1 MRHQYHGWGV
11 SLRYRGQTVGDRRIR
26 GEAVIVGE
34 DPACAFVVP
43 GLGPA
48 AVVARG
54 DTLIGVQGLAGT
66 VTVAGTQAPFVGPC
80 PLRPGD
86 RAELD
91 LGDGI
96 TLELRR
102 EDYPRLPFATW
113 FNPRE
118 LARQLVIGAAAV
130 AMIAVLVRLES
141 PVNTLELRG
150 EPDAEDD
157 SPLVRAMFAA
167 AAAVPPTPIHDLY
180 TFEVPPPPP
189 APPEPAPM
197 PIVAVAEEVVPVPLA
212 EVDAPVPA
220 KRRKPRDQPEVD
232 QVQMIG
238 VLSSDVFAE
247 LDGVPGGVL
256 GGVLSDDLLAASPD
270 LADLR
275 GVDTLFGIG
284 TIAPVGVAPD
294 PSTLQGPSGPTEAI
308 VDPGSEHDI
317 QPKEAAPLPRPGD
330 VGTDSHTAD
339 GADAVRGVATGLA
352 AVAPSDRCDDPTLVR
367 KSQLDV
373 VFVVDVSTTM
383 TFMLDRI
390 EKQIAQVDAEARNHA
405 LDPRYGLVVFVDDVQ
420 VANGG
425 QPYADL
431 NALQQDLARWQAFTA
446 GNRQI
451 NSTALNLDWPENT
464 LDAVHA
470 AATQFAWRPA
480 DTTLRML
487 VHATD
492 DDFGEA
498 PAVQSEQTVQHTY
511 RETAAALRAAEVRM
525 FSFAAKIG
533 GQCECLDVR
542 AGLFKDFRG
551 QPSLPDAT
559 GGAVFAIDEVA
570 KGTLGFAAAV
580 SGAIRSGVCTRY
592 PLSPFA
598 PAAPAK
604 PAP

>member
-34 DPACAFVVP
+34 DPACVFVVP

-54 DTLIGVQGLAGT
+54 DTLIGAQGLRGTVTLAGT
-66 VTVAGTQAPFVGPC
+66 RTPFVGPC

-86 RAELD
+86 HAELE
-91 LGDGI
+91 LGDDI

-130 AMIAVLVRLES
+130 ATIAVLVRLES

-150 EPDAEDD
+150 DPEADEGD
-157 SPLVRAMFAA
+157 SLLVRAMFAA
-167 AAAVPPTPIHDLY
+167 AARVPPTRVHDLY
-180 TFEVPPPPP
+180 TFEVPPPPPP

-197 PIVAVAEEVVPVPLA
+197 PIAAVAEEVVPVPLA

-220 KRRKPRDQPEVD
+220 KLRKRNQPEVD
-232 QVQMIG
+232 RVQMIG
-238 VLSSDVFAE
+238 VMNSDVFAE

-256 GGVLSDDLLAASPD
+256 GGVLSDDLLAANSD
-270 LADLR
+270 LGEPH
-275 GVDTLFGIG
+275 GVDTLVGIG
-284 TIAPVGVAPD
+284 TIAPIGDAPD
-294 PSTLQGPSGPTEAI
+294 PSSLQGPSGPVEAI
-308 VDPGSEHDI
+308 MGPGSDHDVPP
-317 QPKEAAPLPRPGD
+317 QEVVAAPLPRPGD
-330 VGTDSHTAD
+330 VGTDSHIAD
-339 GADAVRGVATGLA
+339 GADAVHGVATGLA
-352 AVAPSDRCDDPTLVR
+352 AVAPSDRCDDPSLVR
-367 KSQLDV
+367 KTQLDV

-390 EKQIAQVDAEARNHA
+390 EKQIAQVDAEARSHA

-420 VANGG
+420 LANGG
-425 QPYADL
+425 QPYTDL
-431 NALQQDLARWQAFTA
+431 AALQQDLARWQAFTA

-451 NSTALNLDWPENT
+451 NSTTLNLDWPENT

-480 DTTLRML
+480 DATLRVL

-525 FSFAAKIG
+525 FSFAARIG

-542 AGLFKDFRG
+542 AGLFKDFGG

-559 GGAVFAIDEVA
+559 GGAVFDIDAVA

-592 PLSPFA
+592 PLSPF
-598 PAAPAK
+598 PAK

>member
-1 MRHQYHGWGV
+1 MRHQNHGWGV

-54 DTLIGVQGLAGT
+54 DTLLGAPGLCGT
-66 VTVAGTQAPFVGPC
+66 VTAAGTWTPFAGPC
-80 PLRPGD
+80 ALRPGD
-86 RAELD
+86 RAALD

-118 LARQLVIGAAAV
+118 LARQFVIGAAAV

-150 EPDAEDD
+150 DPEADEDP
-157 SPLVRAMFAA
+157 SLLVRAMFTAA
-167 AAAVPPTPIHDLY
+167 AKAAPTPVHDIY

-189 APPEPAPM
+189 PPVPPEPAPM
-197 PIVAVAEEVVPVPLA
+197 PILAVAEEVVPVPLA
-212 EVDAPVPA
+212 EVDAPVPT
-220 KRRKPRDQPEVD
+220 KRRKPRERPVLDE
-232 QVQMIG
+232 VQMLG

-256 GGVLSDDLLAASPD
+256 GGVVADDLLAANPD
-270 LADLR
+270 VADLR
-275 GVDTLFGIG
+275 GVDTLFGVG
-284 TIAPVGVAPD
+284 TIAPIGDAPD
-294 PSTLQGPSGPTEAI
+294 PSTLQGPSGPTEA
-308 VDPGSEHDI
+308 VMGPGSDHDVEP
-317 QPKEAAPLPRPGD
+317 QAVASPAKPGD
-330 VGTDSHTAD
+330 GGPDDHTAD

-352 AVAPSDRCDDPTLVR
+352 AVAPSDRCDDPTLIR
-367 KSQLDV
+367 KTQLDV

-390 EKQIAQVDAEARNHA
+390 EKQIAQVDAEARSHA

-420 VANGG
+420 LANGG
-425 QPYADL
+425 QAYADL
-431 NALQQDLARWQAFTA
+431 AALQQDLARWQAFTA

-464 LDAVHA
+464 LDAVHT
-470 AATQFAWRPA
+470 AATRFAWRPA

-492 DDFGEA
+492 DDFREA

-511 RETAAALRAAEVRM
+511 RETAAALRAAEIRM
-525 FSFAAKIG
+525 FSFAARIG

-542 AGLFKDFRG
+542 AGLFKDFNG
-551 QPSLPDAT
+551 QPALPDAT
-559 GGAVFAIDEVA
+559 GGAVFDIDEVA
-570 KGTLGFAAAV
+570 KGNLGFAAAV

-592 PLSPFA
+592 PLSPFTPSDA
-598 PAAPAK
+598 Q
-604 PAP
+604 